1 MAVFQKQIL
10 QPADEYLIAGDEVVV
25 SKAWNETYMPANQQ
39 VMRESRMQR
48 KLPVRFWGAGRK
60 RMLETAWH
68 IAIPPYIGI
77 YPSGFLDR
85 VSAPDSN
92 ISTGVAGASWY
103 EVPGILWDVV
113 EQISWTMLG
122 KPRASGCIFRPV
134 GMRGE

>member
-39 VMRESRMQR
+39 VMRESRMQL
-48 KLPVRFWGAGRK
+48 KLPVRFGGGWAK
-60 RMLETAWH
+60 RIGNSAV

-85 VSAPDSN
+85 VSAPDS
-92 ISTGVAGASWY
+92 I
-103 EVPGILWDVV
+103 I
-113 EQISWTMLG
+113 
-122 KPRASGCIFRPV
+122 PRAWPGLH
-134 GMRGE
+134 G